1 METKLFAISKT
12 IYPGQPKRCSTMSWE
27 KRGNK
32 YYYYRK
38 YRKNGKVLSEYIG
51 GVEKA
56 LPILIQASL
65 EQRND
70 KNRILVS
77 KSTKKL
83 ESLISLDQVVKEPE
97 QCAKLILQAAYV
109 ISGFHTH
116 HRQWRKRN
124 VKRNR

>member
-1 METKLFAISKT
+1 
-12 IYPGQPKRCSTMSWE
+12 MSWE

-38 YRKNGKVLSEYIG
+38 YRKNGKVISEYVG

-65 EQRND
+65 D
-70 KNRILVS
+70 KNREREKKPDMISNRQLS
-77 KSTKKL
+77 KL
-83 ESLISLDQVVKEPE
+83 GNLDEMVNNPE
-97 QCAKLILQAAYV
+97 QLAKSILQAAYL